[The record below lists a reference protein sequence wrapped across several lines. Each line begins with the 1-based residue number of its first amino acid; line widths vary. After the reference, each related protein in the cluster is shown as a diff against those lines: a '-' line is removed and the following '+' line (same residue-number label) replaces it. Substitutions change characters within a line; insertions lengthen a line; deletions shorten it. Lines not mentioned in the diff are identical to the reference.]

1 MTTDTIPDT
10 VADDRLEQRLRA
22 ACHAVIPHLA
32 DESVVASRA
41 ADAGADDMAVAPF
54 APVVP
59 ITSGRAT
66 GQSAGRPSGRSPLL
80 GAAAAALLVVGGAGV
95 WALASRPEPSGVGV
109 GVGSA
114 PSSVL
119 APPPVSSPTV
129 SVPCFDAACTPVD
142 RLAVVAGAA
151 DLYVGP
157 ESLGAPNVDQT
168 LLDQVGL
175 LRCTELTADGTTCQ
189 RVEGLAGV
197 APVSYPTGIVSP
209 DTVPAP
215 LSADTESRIEIGTTF
230 TTVTPEQ
237 YVAIWGGSDGVDAT
251 TTTVRGHEALRYR
264 SGSRTHLVWQ
274 EQPGVL
280 VWVAV
285 PDERADFLESIAEGV
300 RRVSGPATIPHIVV
314 VTPLARAWDANNN
327 NADGLVYAQVGGRI
341 VVGID
346 YIDSHDSTV
355 TVRQRPGVAGEL
367 VVGGMVSAGVMQ
379 VRITA
384 AGQTPVTVDTVPF
397 AGAPDNRFFLA
408 NVPGGVG
415 EVSVTWLAADGT
427 EVTTPVVAQVVPADV
442 GGDTTVPSTSVLAEE
457 GWPSTTL
464 CYVPGCTGMAT
475 TTVPAP

>member
-1 MTTDTIPDT
+1 MTTDTLT
-10 VADDRLEQRLRA
+10 AAGAHDRLEQRLRA
-22 ACHAVIPHLA
+22 TCHAVIPHLT
-32 DESVVASRA
+32 DESVVAPQA
-41 ADAGADDMAVAPF
+41 AEASADDAAAARF

-59 ITSGRAT
+59 IASGRPTGLAT
-66 GQSAGRPSGRSPLL
+66 GQFAGRPADRPAGRSPLV

-95 WALASRPEPSGVGV
+95 WALTSRPEPAGVGV

-151 DLYVGP
+151 DVYVGP
-157 ESLGAPNVDQT
+157 ESLGAPVVDQT
-168 LLDQVGL
+168 LLDQFGM
-175 LRCTELTADGTTCQ
+175 LRCTELTADGAACQ

-215 LSADTESRIEIGTTF
+215 LTADTESRIEIGTTF

-237 YVAIWGGSDGVDAT
+237 YVAIWGGSDGVAADR
-251 TTTVRGHEALRYR
+251 TTVRGHDALRYQDA
-264 SGSRTHLVWQ
+264 SRTHLVWQ

-285 PDERADFLESIAEGV
+285 PDERVDELEPIAAGV
-300 RRVSGPATIPHIVV
+300 RRVSGPTTIPHVVV
-314 VTPLARAWDANNN
+314 VTPLARAWDATDN

-346 YIDSHDSTV
+346 YVDNSEESV
-355 TVRQRPGVAGEL
+355 VVRQRPGVAGEL
-367 VVGGMVSAGVMQ
+367 VVGGLVSAGVTQ

-384 AGQTPVTVDTVPF
+384 AGQAPVAVDTMPF
-397 AGAPDNRFFLA
+397 AGTPDNRFFLA
-408 NVPGGVG
+408 NIPGGVG

-427 EVTTPVVAQVVPADV
+427 EVTTPVVAQVEPADV
-442 GGDTTVPSTSVLAEE
+442 GGVDTTVA
-457 GWPSTTL
+457 
-464 CYVPGCTGMAT
+464 VPTNGG
-475 TTVPAP
+475 

>member
-1 MTTDTIPDT
+1 MTTDTLT
-10 VADDRLEQRLRA
+10 ATGAHDRLEQRLRA
-22 ACHAVIPHLA
+22 ACHAVIPHLT
-32 DESVVASRA
+32 DESVVAPRA
-41 ADAGADDMAVAPF
+41 ADAGADDMAVATF

-59 ITSGRAT
+59 IASGHSTGRPT
-66 GQSAGRPSGRSPLL
+66 GQFAGRPSGRSPLV

-95 WALASRPEPSGVGV
+95 WALASRPEPTGGGV

-129 SVPCFDAACTPVD
+129 SVPCFDTACTPVD

-151 DLYVGP
+151 DIYVGP
-157 ESLGAPNVDQT
+157 ESLGAPVVDQT

-175 LRCTELTADGTTCQ
+175 LRCTELTADGTACQ
-189 RVEGLAGV
+189 RVEGLAGMI

-215 LSADTESRIEIGTTF
+215 LTADTESRIEIGTTF

-237 YVAIWGGSDGVDAT
+237 YVAIWGGSGGVDAT
-251 TTTVRGHEALRYR
+251 TTTVRGHDALSYR
-264 SGSRTHLVWQ
+264 SASHIHLVWQ

-285 PDERADFLESIAEGV
+285 PDERADELESIAEGV
-300 RRVSGPATIPHIVV
+300 RRVSGPTTIPHVVV
-314 VTPLARAWDANNN
+314 VTPLARAWDASNN

-346 YIDSHDSTV
+346 YVDDNELSV
-355 TVRQRPGVAGEL
+355 VARQRPGVAGEL
-367 VVGGMVSAGVMQ
+367 VVGGVASTGVTQ

-384 AGQTPVTVDTVPF
+384 AGQAPVTVDTVTF
-397 AGAPDNRFFLA
+397 AGRPDVRFFLA
-408 NVPGGVG
+408 NIPGGVG
-415 EVSVTWLAADGT
+415 KVSVTWLAADAT

-442 GGDTTVPSTSVLAEE
+442 GGVDTTVP
-457 GWPSTTL
+457 GP
-464 CYVPGCTGMAT
+464 
-475 TTVPAP
+475 